1 MASHIGSVNAR
12 ALQLLPPHA
21 HTHSQKH
28 PLVPLHDL
36 HLLGLGERSRLRLR
50 VRVSDGD
57 DSYLHM
63 WKNAVDKERK
73 SIDFQNIAHNSP
85 PPPPPN
91 DHDHEDLEKK
101 TLEFHKI
108 LQVSKEERDRIQ
120 RMQVI
125 DRAAAAIAAA
135 RAILNENASRPQTLF
150 QDLNTDT
157 DATGLPAKQ
166 QGKLDSL
173 CIPILI
179 RIYCDLLGVLEM
191 GFDFLFFLKFYDCY
205 RYHRTKKHAY
215 CKLPE
220 TSGGNVLLGIG
231 KKKIV
236 NLMKRLHIEKRKKMR
251 IANSSIRFVNFAF

>member
-1 MASHIGSVNAR
+1 MIKMASHIGSVNPR
-12 ALQLLPPHA
+12 ALQLLPP

-28 PLVPLHDL
+28 PLVAVLPLHDL
-36 HLLGLGERSRLRLR
+36 HLLGVGERSRSRLR

-63 WKNAVDKERK
+63 WKNAVDNERK

-91 DHDHEDLEKK
+91 PPNPNDHEDLEKK

-150 QDLNTDT
+150 QHLNTDTDT

-173 CIPILI
+173 CIPILFEYI
-179 RIYCDLLGVLEM
+179 FLLLLGV
-191 GFDFLFFLKFYDCY
+191 GVPFFIFFGSFMIASDI
-205 RYHRTKKHAY
+205 TTQKKYAY
-215 CKLPE
+215 C
-220 TSGGNVLLGIG
+220 NFLLYQYQ
-231 KKKIV
+231 
-236 NLMKRLHIEKRKKMR
+236 N
-251 IANSSIRFVNFAF
+251 

>member
-1 MASHIGSVNAR
+1 MIKMASHIGSVNPR
-12 ALQLLPPHA
+12 ALQLLPP

-28 PLVPLHDL
+28 PLVAVLPLHDL
-36 HLLGLGERSRLRLR
+36 HLLGVGERSRSRLR

-63 WKNAVDKERK
+63 WKNAVDNERK

-85 PPPPPN
+85 PPPN
-91 DHDHEDLEKK
+91 DHEDLEKK
-101 TLEFHKI
+101 TLQFHKI

-150 QDLNTDT
+150 QHLNTDT

-173 CIPILI
+173 CIPILFEYI
-179 RIYCDLLGVLEM
+179 FLLLLGV
-191 GFDFLFFLKFYDCY
+191 GVPFFIFFGSFMIASDI
-205 RYHRTKKHAY
+205 TTQKKYAY
-215 CKLPE
+215 C
-220 TSGGNVLLGIG
+220 NFLLYQYQ
-231 KKKIV
+231 
-236 NLMKRLHIEKRKKMR
+236 N
-251 IANSSIRFVNFAF
+251 